1 METQHYQDW
10 NRLVYYVSDVY
21 SATKKFK
28 PGEQLFLGERIR
40 KTAITVSVGLNDM
53 PRLVEKSDFAR
64 IYPVISAISV
74 LETYLQLAKTYGF
87 LKDVSVLGKN
97 LSDVKDI
104 LYRIMD
110 ETKTNNSDGFDG
122 TIK

>member
-1 METQHYQDW
+1 MEIQNYQDW

-21 SATKKFK
+21 NATKKFK
-28 PGEQLFLGERIR
+28 PGEQLFLAEKIR
-40 KTAITVSVGLNDM
+40 RTAVTVSVGLNSM
-53 PRLVEKSDFAR
+53 PKLVEESNFAR

-74 LETYLQLAKTYGF
+74 LETYLQLAKTHGF

-97 LSDVKDI
+97 LADVKDI
-104 LYRIMD
+104 LYRILG
-110 ETKTNNSDGFDG
+110 EAKTNTDNSIDS